1 MRLVVRTSSWLR
13 SRGARQVIAL
23 TVLGFATFRATA
35 SYVVQ
40 LKLGGEPFQTGD
52 WFINYSGGFV
62 RRGLFGYLLFKPGLS
77 PTWTLLT
84 LALVQFGCYALTYAA
99 FLQFLRRS
107 DWSWVAIAMVCGPAG
122 LSFIGYDVLGGFRK
136 EILAFAVM
144 AILLQAGRSA
154 RRSTWLAWTAVA
166 GVGWV
171 LAVFS
176 WEGVVFM
183 LPALAFLILL
193 PARGEARRATGIP
206 AAWKWSAL
214 AVFTLIGGVG
224 ALAAAKYSGSH
235 DVMLTIC
242 ESVRARHLGGE
253 NICAGGIS
261 ALDWTMS
268 QSIDY
273 VARSFPMYYNYLP
286 LLLLAVLPFLTT
298 EWFRRQWPWFLLL
311 FLGTLPL
318 YVIAI
323 DYGRWI
329 HILVIEAVFCFIA
342 SPGTERERPSAWNWL
357 ATCLYVGAWGL
368 PRYVQLGS
376 PLWTP
381 FSFASAVADLNNY
394 WTALQADWQRH

>member
-1 MRLVVRTSSWLR
+1 
-13 SRGARQVIAL
+13 
-23 TVLGFATFRATA
+23 
-35 SYVVQ
+35 
-40 LKLGGEPFQTGD
+40 
-52 WFINYSGGFV
+52 
-62 RRGLFGYLLFKPGLS
+62 
-77 PTWTLLT
+77 
-84 LALVQFGCYALTYAA
+84 
-99 FLQFLRRS
+99 
-107 DWSWVAIAMVCGPAG
+107 
-122 LSFIGYDVLGGFRK
+122 
-136 EILAFAVM
+136 
-144 AILLQAGRSA
+144 
-154 RRSTWLAWTAVA
+154 
-166 GVGWV
+166 
-171 LAVFS
+171 
-176 WEGVVFM
+176 
-183 LPALAFLILL
+183 
-193 PARGEARRATGIP
+193 
-206 AAWKWSAL
+206 
-214 AVFTLIGGVG
+214 
-224 ALAAAKYSGSH
+224 
-235 DVMLTIC
+235 MLTIC

-286 LLLLAVLPFLTT
+286 LFLLAVLPFLTT

-376 PLWTP
+376 PQWTP

-394 WTALQADWQRH
+394 WTALQADWQRR